1 MASLHLF
8 FLVSLLLLT
17 LMPHLSLSQSSQ
29 ISLPPSFPPT
39 STFSSSDPADLASPP
54 DLSVSDS
61 PSSSPFASPPSTS
74 DLLDEAPA
82 PSPLSSPVKPF
93 PVPAPTP
100 SYAAAVKASSID
112 AGEEETKTDEKKG
125 LDGHKKAGVVV
136 GVFAATAVVGLG
148 VLVCKKRQANIRR
161 SRYGYSSS
169 SRVEMV

>member
-17 LMPHLSLSQSSQ
+17 SMPHLSLSQSSQ

-39 STFSSSDPADLASPP
+39 SPFSSSDLASPP
-54 DLSVSDS
+54 DLSVSDA

-74 DLLDEAPA
+74 DLLDEAPV

-112 AGEEETKTDEKKG
+112 AGEELTKTDEKKG

-136 GVFAATAVVGLG
+136 GVFAATAAVGLG
-148 VLVCKKRQANIRR
+148 VLVCKKRQENIRR